1 MPLPGGPANKFGN
14 RYEQWWTVSQL
25 VRIINRE
32 AESIRIEDPTVDKA
46 EFVITAGSHREFHQ
60 TKRSDPSGKW
70 SLSALSDLLRT
81 MFDQLSANDSTQFVF
96 VSGSDAP
103 DLRELTGRAKS
114 ARSPKE
120 FESEFIG
127 PETQKKAI
135 QELQAIW
142 HKTDTATT
150 YSILRRIE
158 VRTIDESGIKEQVR
172 KSLLALF
179 LAKPNNVCD
188 ALRSFAEDSIHKDIS
203 RKDLISHLQSKG
215 FTLRQLTQPNDAPSL
230 IDEATNR
237 YLEVTRRNLIQD
249 PLIPRSSTQ
258 ELLAKTREN
267 ERGCDCVLT
276 GKAGGG
282 KTGCVIE
289 FVETLRQ
296 SSDTAVLAF
305 RLDRIKP
312 VSSTKELGE
321 QLNLEESPALVLAT
335 AAEARSSE
343 AVLVIDQL
351 DAVSTTSGR
360 SSDFFEVVEDL
371 LDEVQGLRNRVKFHV
386 VVVCREFDWEN
397 DHRLRRPLA
406 KNHANAK
413 DPEKVSVTDFSL
425 DEVKS
430 VLRDSR
436 FKSDLFDAKQL
447 ELLCLPQNLSL
458 FLNTNYNPDSQPPFF
473 STKDLFDHYWDEK
486 RQEVHAASQSDHW
499 MAVIGVLCDK
509 MTTSQQLSV
518 SKETL
523 DQFPLHYL
531 NAMASESVLSFDE
544 KRYAFGHEAFFDYC
558 FARIFMAQD
567 KSLTEFLTKSEQ
579 HLFRRAQVR
588 QVLVYLR
595 DADPE
600 RYCKELKELLTDKR
614 IRYHLKDIAIAQAV
628 AMPSPKEN
636 EWNVLA
642 PWIESELEAIKSGKP
657 NSDKFASL
665 VWGRFFSSQSW
676 FQVVDSKG
684 LIANWLASENGRIV
698 DMGVKYVGIHQRCS
712 GDRVAELLEPFVGV
726 DGDWTQRLALIVQ
739 WADLEKSRRFFD
751 LFLKLIDDGT
761 LDDTRGSIAVNS
773 TFWDMMHGVAE
784 AQPAWIPEVVS
795 HWLTRRVSIVQN
807 TSSGTG
813 KPNWHDLFNH
823 DGAGSKYIGAGSKY
837 IGAGSKY
844 IYNSAT
850 KAPEEFVQHVLPVVL
865 QIADEAVYGE
875 ESTPPRRDAV
885 WRYLF
890 DSEHVS
896 IDNACRDGLAVA
908 VEKLADKK
916 SNSIGAI
923 LSDLR
928 SRDTYMANFLLLR
941 AYKAGAEH
949 FADDAVSDLCDKTWR
964 FQCGY
969 SDSPYWIAIQLIKA
983 VTPLCSDEN
992 RARLEEAILDY
1003 VSDYERKEKGRACFE
1018 LLSGIPIEL
1027 RSNTAQARYAEL
1039 ERKFGTLVE
1048 SPPRDIQSYAV
1059 AVGSPIEKTA
1069 AEKMTDEQW
1078 LKAIKK
1084 YDSEEGEYQWENP
1097 EKGGALELAEVLQE
1111 FVKKEPERFARLSL
1125 RFPSD
1130 TNPVYTGRTL
1140 AGLKETS
1147 NFTELKLEVCR
1158 KAYSEF
1164 RDECGKEISDL
1175 LGSIKEPLP
1184 DDAVQMLNW
1193 LATEHPDP
1201 EKELW
1206 NENATGGTPYSG
1218 GDIRNHGINTIRGR
1232 AAEAIGAL
1240 IQRDSSYIERFRT
1253 TVEKLSGD
1261 KSTAVRAC
1269 AASVLLVITNHDW
1282 EFALEQ
1288 FTKLTEPWSNLGEDD
1303 RLLATPYVDHFVYC
1317 GLYEHFERVQG
1328 IVKRMLRSELLKI
1341 NEAGARLASLAVLLH
1356 HNEAKRLV
1364 EEALQGNPSQR
1375 LGVARV
1381 ASANIGKSDCR
1392 EWSEQ
1397 QLLRLFND
1405 SDSEVRQKSA
1415 MCFDNMKEQSLESY
1429 ENLIDKFCDSA
1440 AYEENSSFIH
1450 YALKESSHRLP
1461 GITYVVCEKFLERFS
1476 DEARDIR
1483 TSRASGV
1490 TIVAKLI
1497 LRTYHQYQQDEWA
1510 SKYLDLID
1518 QMCLERIGSISTDLD
1533 KYER

>member
-25 VRIINRE
+25 VRIINEE
-32 AESIRIEDPTVDKA
+32 ADNIRIEDPTVDKA
-46 EFVITAGSHREFHQ
+46 EFVITVGGYQELHQVKISH
-60 TKRSDPSGKW
+60 PSGKW
-70 SLSALSDLLRT
+70 NLSAFSDLLRT
-81 MFDQLSANDSTQFVF
+81 MFDQLSAKDSTQFVF

-103 DLRELTGRAKS
+103 ELRKLTEGAVK
-114 ARSPKE
+114 ANNLEE
-120 FESEFIG
+120 FESKFVNSDI
-127 PETQKKAI
+127 QKKA
-135 QELQAIW
+135 LQTLKNIW
-142 HKTDTATT
+142 HNTDTAKT
-150 YSILRRIE
+150 YSILQRIE
-158 VRTIDESGIKEQVR
+158 VRTIDERGIEEQVR
-172 KSLLALF
+172 PSLSVRF

-215 FTLRQLTQPNDAPSL
+215 FTLRQLTKPNDAPSL
-230 IDEATNR
+230 IDEATDR

-249 PLIPRSSTQ
+249 SLIPRSSTQ
-258 ELLAKTREN
+258 ELIAKLKEN
-267 ERGCDCVLT
+267 KRGCNCVLT

-312 VSSTKELGE
+312 VSSTKKLGE
-321 QLNLEESPALVLAT
+321 QLNLEESPVLVLAT

-360 SSDFFEVVEDL
+360 SSDFFDVVEDL
-371 LDEVQGLRNRVKFHV
+371 LDEAKGLRNRVKFHV

-397 DHRLRRPLA
+397 DHRLRRPF
-406 KNHANAK
+406 AK
-413 DPEKVSVTDFSL
+413 DSAKVTVTDFSL
-425 DEVKS
+425 DEVKP
-430 VLRDSR
+430 VLRNSR
-436 FKSDLFDAKQL
+436 FKSELFDAKQL

-458 FLNTNYNPDSQPPFF
+458 FLDTNYNPDSQPPFF

-486 RQEVHAASQSDHW
+486 RRTVKDRATSSSDCW
-499 MAVIGVLCDK
+499 MNIIQMLCDK

-523 DQFPLHYL
+523 DQFPSYYL
-531 NAMASESVLSFDE
+531 NAMASEGVLSFDE

-567 KSLTEFLTKSEQ
+567 ASLTEFLTKSEQ

-600 RYCKELKELLTDKR
+600 RYCRELKELLTDER
-614 IRYHLKDIAIAQAV
+614 IRSHLKDLAIAQAI

-657 NSDKFASL
+657 NIDKFASL
-665 VWGRFFSSQSW
+665 VWDRFFSSQSW
-676 FQVVDSKG
+676 FHITDKKD
-684 LIANWLASENGRIV
+684 LIAGWLASENDRIV
-698 DMGVKYVGIHQRCS
+698 DMGVKYVRIHQRCS
-712 GDRVAELLEPFVGV
+712 GDRVAEILEPFVGV

-739 WADLEKSRRFFD
+739 WPALEKSRRFFD

-761 LDDTRGSIAVNS
+761 LDDTRGPIAVDS
-773 TFWDMMHGVAE
+773 TFWSMMHGVAE

-795 HWLTRRVSIVQN
+795 HWLTRRISIVQN

-823 DGAGSKYIGAGSKY
+823 DGAG
-837 IGAGSKY
+837 
-844 IYNSAT
+844 IYDSAT

-885 WRYLF
+885 WPWPCLF

-896 IDNACRDGLAVA
+896 IDKACRDGLAVA
-908 VEKLADKK
+908 VEKLAEKK

-923 LSDLR
+923 LAALR

-949 FADDAVSDLCDKTWR
+949 FADDAVSELCDKTWR

-969 SDSPYWIAIQLIKA
+969 SNSPYWIAIQLIKA

-1003 VSDYERKEKGRACFE
+1003 VSDYERTHNGYKKRGRACFE
-1018 LLSGIPIEL
+1018 LLSGIPVEL

-1048 SPPRDIQSYAV
+1048 SPPRGIQSYT
-1059 AVGSPIEKTA
+1059 VGSPIEKTA

-1084 YDSEEGEYQWENP
+1084 YDSEESKYFWENP
-1097 EKGGALELAEVLQE
+1097 EKGGASQLAGMLQE
-1111 FVKKEPERFARLSL
+1111 FVKKEPERFACLSL
-1125 RFPSD
+1125 KFPSG
-1130 TNPVYTGRTL
+1130 TNPVYIEHTL
-1140 AGLKETS
+1140 SGLKETS

-1158 KAYSEF
+1158 KAYAEF
-1164 RDECGKEISDL
+1164 RDECGSEIADL
-1175 LGSIKEPLP
+1175 LGSIEESIP
-1184 DDAVQMLNW
+1184 DDAVQMLDW

-1206 NENATGGTPYSG
+1206 NERAIGGTLYYG
-1218 GDIRNHGINTIRGR
+1218 GDVLTHGINTTRGR

-1240 IQRDSSYIERFRT
+1240 IQRDASYIERFRT

-1261 KSTAVRAC
+1261 KSIAVRAC
-1269 AASVLLVITNHDW
+1269 AASVLLAITNHDW

-1288 FTKLTEPWSNLGEDD
+1288 FTKLTEPWSNQGDYD
-1303 RLLATPYVDHFVYC
+1303 HLLATPYLDRFIYY
-1317 GLYEHFERVQG
+1317 GLYEHFERIQG
-1328 IVKRMLRSELLKI
+1328 IVERMLRSELPKV
-1341 NEAGARLASLAVLLH
+1341 NETGARLASIAVLLH
-1356 HNEAKRLV
+1356 HDGARNLV
-1364 EEALQGNPSQR
+1364 EEALHGNSAQR

-1381 ASANIGKSDCR
+1381 ASANIGQPAHR
-1392 EWSEQ
+1392 QWSEH

-1405 SDSEVRQKSA
+1405 SDSEVCQKVA
-1415 MCFDNMKEQSLESY
+1415 TCFRNMEGQSLESY
-1429 ENLIDKFCDSA
+1429 ENLIEKFCDSE
-1440 AYEENSSFIH
+1440 AYKKNSYSIL

-1483 TSRASGV
+1483 TSRAADG
-1490 TIVAKLI
+1490 TIATELVF
-1497 LRTYHQYQQDEWA
+1497 RTYHQHQRNKWA
-1510 SKYLDLID
+1510 SKCLDLID
-1518 QMCLERIGSISTDLD
+1518 RMCLEKTYSISTDLD